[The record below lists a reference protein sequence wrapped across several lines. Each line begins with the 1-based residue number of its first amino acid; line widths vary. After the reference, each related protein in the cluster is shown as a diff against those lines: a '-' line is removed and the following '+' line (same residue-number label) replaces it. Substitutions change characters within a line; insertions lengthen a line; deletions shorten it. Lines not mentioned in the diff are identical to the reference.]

1 MQTLQKPKGVEDE
14 SRKSSTCQPGSV
26 SIRYSDML
34 LVEPQPPS
42 SFVNKFPTFFVAIV
56 AAFEDKVGF
65 LGTENESF
73 EISGDTEKEFLEGS
87 LFDSGTEAESE
98 PLSKADDV

>member
-34 LVEPQPPS
+34 LVEPLPPS
-42 SFVNKFPTFFVAIV
+42 SFVNKFPPFFVVIV
-56 AAFEDKVGF
+56 GAFEDEVEF
-65 LGTENESF
+65 LGTENEFF
-73 EISGDTEKEFLEGS
+73 EISGEIETEFLEGS
-87 LFDSGTEAESE
+87 LFESGTEAESE
-98 PLSKADDV
+98 PLVKVDV